1 MKIVTARRISQTFFF
16 ALFVWFCIVAT
27 VGREFWQLRGWPVD
41 WFFQLDPL
49 VAIGTILT
57 THTLYWPLLWALV
70 TVTLTLLF
78 GRFFCGWVCPFG
90 SLHHFVGFLG
100 RRRKKLARKVELNR
114 YRKAQKAKY
123 YILAVVL
130 IMAAFP
136 SVSATL
142 QIGLLDPISVI
153 TRSFNLVLLPLAD
166 SSANLVT
173 VPRRFYEWGWL
184 IFAIFLSAILLNLMI
199 PRFYCRFICPL
210 GALFGVIDRFAIW
223 RIGKKQHE
231 CIDCKLCERDCEG
244 GCEPTGNIRISEC
257 VLCFNCLDQCKH
269 DVIAYQSRPSAAGE
283 VTDPDISR
291 RGFALSLVSGLF
303 ALGSIRLG
311 NKLSSNWHY
320 QVIRPPGSLPEEEFL
335 KRCIKCGECMRV
347 CPTNVLQPAGFA
359 GGLENLWTPVLN
371 NRIGSSGCQLH
382 CVACGQVCPTSAI
395 RPISLAEKLGT
406 DEYLFEIGLELQ
418 SDLDNAIISKALRK
432 EFKNNKVSLSKGAEI
447 SVEKSGKRWLIADDK
462 RIFSVRKEDDKL
474 NVYRE
479 FSKVGPIKMGTA
491 FVDRGRCL
499 PWAMDKPCIVCQE
512 NCPVSPKAIFTREEF
527 STLRDGV
534 FTVQVTAGDTIQTV
548 ERDLK
553 PGKFA
558 SGDYYCAMDGRRWKI
573 LANNASSL
581 TIYPDREF
589 KAAEGSTIEIQ
600 VRLQRPYIDIEKCI
614 GCGVCEHE
622 CPVSGK
628 KAIRVSAEGET
639 RSADRKL
646 LLER

>member
-1 MKIVTARRISQTFFF
+1 MLTDAVIMKIVQARRISQTFFF

-70 TVTLTLLF
+70 TVTLTIVF

-100 RRRKKLARKVELNR
+100 RRRKKLARKVELSR

-123 YILAVVL
+123 YILAVLL

-184 IFAIFLSAILLNLMI
+184 IFAVFLTAVLLNLVI

-210 GALFGVIDRFAIW
+210 GALFGLIDRFAIW
-223 RIGKKQHE
+223 RIGKKQSE

-257 VLCFNCLDQCKH
+257 VLCFNCLDQCQH
-269 DVIAYQSRPSAAGE
+269 DVIAYQSRSSAAGE

-303 ALGSIRLG
+303 GLGAIRLG
-311 NKLSSNWHY
+311 NKLGSNWY
-320 QVIRPPGSLPEEEFL
+320 YRVIRPPGSLPEEEFL
-335 KRCIKCGECMRV
+335 KRCIKCGQCMRV
-347 CPTNVLQPAGFA
+347 CPTNVIQPAGFA

-371 NRIGSSGCQLH
+371 NRVGSSGCQLN
-382 CVACGQVCPTSAI
+382 CVACGQVCPTAAI
-395 RPISLAEKLGT
+395 RPITLAEKLGV
-406 DEYLFEIGLELQ
+406 
-418 SDLDNAIISKALRK
+418 S
-432 EFKNNKVSLSKGAEI
+432 EFAE
-447 SVEKSGKRWLIADDK
+447 A
-462 RIFSVRKEDDKL
+462 
-474 NVYRE
+474 
-479 FSKVGPIKMGTA
+479 GPIKMGTA
-491 FVDRGRCL
+491 FVDHTRCL
-499 PWAMDKPCIVCQE
+499 PWAMDKPCIVCEE
-512 NCPVSPKAIFTREEF
+512 NCPLSPKAIFTREEF
-527 STLRDGV
+527 ITVRDGV
-534 FTVQVTAGDTIQTV
+534 LTAKQVEDDTIETV
-548 ERDLK
+548 ENELI

-558 SGDYYCAMDGRRWKI
+558 SGDYYCVINGQRWKI
-573 LANNASSL
+573 RANTANSL
-581 TIYPDREF
+581 TISPDREF
-589 KAAEGSTIEIQ
+589 KAAEGTSIEIQ
-600 VRLQRPYIDIEKCI
+600 VRLQRPYVDIEKCI

-639 RSADRKL
+639 RSTDRKL